1 MWWFIG
7 AAVGVIVI
15 RATRKQMKE
24 DEASRKEAWERFL
37 RNFPGWGE

>member
-1 MWWFIG
+1 MWWLLGIG
-7 AAVGVIVI
+7 IAAVVIG
-15 RATRKQMKE
+15 ATRKQMKE